1 MKNKP
6 ASLDFLRGIIK
17 VDLALLN
24 LSSVSRFPKPC
35 PFESARPIGGSR
47 VPRRQR
53 EERSWR
59 ADYVWEQLYEA
70 AVLETDDKNLSNR
83 LQAAKATIDS
93 RRHEMQVDH
102 GGTPEELQAISNAL
116 HGLNLLQAELETR
129 SHAAGSSN
137 P

>member
-1 MKNKP
+1 M
-6 ASLDFLRGIIK
+6 
-17 VDLALLN
+17 
-24 LSSVSRFPKPC
+24 
-35 PFESARPIGGSR
+35 
-47 VPRRQR
+47 
-53 EERSWR
+53 R

>member
-1 MKNKP
+1 M
-6 ASLDFLRGIIK
+6 
-17 VDLALLN
+17 
-24 LSSVSRFPKPC
+24 
-35 PFESARPIGGSR
+35 
-47 VPRRQR
+47 
-53 EERSWR
+53 R

-83 LQAAKATIDS
+83 LQAAKATID
-93 RRHEMQVDH
+93 RRLHEMQVDH
-102 GGTPEELQAISNAL
+102 GGTPEELQAISDAL

>member
-1 MKNKP
+1 M
-6 ASLDFLRGIIK
+6 
-17 VDLALLN
+17 
-24 LSSVSRFPKPC
+24 
-35 PFESARPIGGSR
+35 
-47 VPRRQR
+47 
-53 EERSWR
+53 R

-83 LQAAKATIDS
+83 LQAAKGTIDS
-93 RRHEMQVDH
+93 RLHEMKVDH
-102 GGTPEELQAISNAL
+102 GGTPEELQAISDAL